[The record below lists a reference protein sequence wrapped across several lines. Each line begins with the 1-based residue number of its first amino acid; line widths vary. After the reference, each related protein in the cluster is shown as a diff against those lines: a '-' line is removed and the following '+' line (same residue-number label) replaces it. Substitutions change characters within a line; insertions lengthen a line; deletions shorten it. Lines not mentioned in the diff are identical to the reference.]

1 MDSITTIVIAM
12 LSVYGFYCILM
23 EIRDGLLRL
32 CRKKKTNVL
41 PEIDKEE

>member
-1 MDSITTIVIAM
+1 MDRFTTIVIAM

-23 EIRDGLLRL
+23 EIRDGLLHL

>member
-23 EIRDGLLRL
+23 EIRDGLLHL
-32 CRKKKTNVL
+32 CRKKKTNVR

>member
-1 MDSITTIVIAM
+1 MDSVTTILIAM
-12 LSVYGFYCILM
+12 LSVYGFYCMLM
-23 EIRDGLLRL
+23 EIRDGLLHL

>member
-23 EIRDGLLRL
+23 EIRDGLLHL
-32 CRKKKTNVL
+32 CSKKKTNVL